1 MAISYPR
8 AFLTHT
14 GVSSITIRAVNQ
26 TAMTMS
32 PFTYKQQI
40 HTHTGKRWEAEVQLP
55 PLKYD
60 DAEDWIAW
68 LLSLNGMSG
77 SFLMGDP
84 NRATPRGSA
93 ATTAGTPVVN
103 GADQTGSSLSIDGL
117 PTSVTGYLKAGDYI
131 QLGAGSTATLY
142 KVVTDVDTNSSGEAT
157 LDLWPNILTAPSDN
171 AVVIVTSAKGRWR
184 LNSGQQDWS
193 INNASIYGITF
204 ACVQVVP

>member
-8 AFLTHT
+8 ALPSHT
-14 GVSSITIRAVNQ
+14 GLMNVTLRAVNQ
-26 TAMTMS
+26 TAMTIS

-55 PLKYD
+55 AMRRTN
-60 DAEDWIAW
+60 AEQWIAW

-77 SFLMGDP
+77 SFVMGDP
-84 NRATPRGSA
+84 LGCTPRGSA
-93 ATTAGTPVVN
+93 GTTAGTPVVN

-131 QLGAGSTATLY
+131 QLGAGSTASLY

-157 LDLWPNILTAPSDN
+157 LDLWPNIVTAPSDN
-171 AVVIVTSAKGRWR
+171 AVVIVTSATGRWR

-193 INNASIYGITF
+193 INSASVYGITF

>member
-8 AFLTHT
+8 PFLTHT
-14 GVSSITIRAVNQ
+14 GVAGITIRAVNQ

-55 PLKYD
+55 PMKYD
-60 DAEDWIAW
+60 DAEQWIAW

-93 ATTAGTPVVN
+93 ATAAGTPVVN
-103 GADQTGSSLSIDGL
+103 GANQTGSSLAIDGL
-117 PTSVTGYLKAGDYI
+117 PASATGYLKAGDYI
-131 QLGAGSTATLY
+131 QLGSGATATLY
-142 KVVTDVDTNSSGEAT
+142 KVVVDVDTNSSGEAT
-157 LDLWPNILTAPSDN
+157 LDLWPNIVTAPTDG
-171 AVVIVTSAKGRWR
+171 ATVVVINTAGRWR

-193 INNASIYGITF
+193 INAASIYGVTF
-204 ACVQVVP
+204 ACIQVVP